1 MCLLA
6 PITISIYLAGVAYF
20 FMGLHNNAARIC
32 IRTIFMEQIPN
43 KIMGRVQTILGV
55 YTRLLVVASALSA
68 GWITENL
75 TVNTGMIFTAVHY
88 LIALLG
94 TMIIL
99 AVPAYKRII
108 KQEAG

>member
-1 MCLLA
+1 M
-6 PITISIYLAGVAYF
+6 PIAISIYLAGVAYF

-68 GWITENL
+68 GWITENMS
-75 TVNTGMIFTAVHY
+75 VNTGMIVTAVHY
-88 LIALLG
+88 LIALVGIIFVL
-94 TMIIL
+94 TVPVYKMIIE
-99 AVPAYKRII
+99 R
-108 KQEAG
+108 EAG